1 MLLFLHGAGG
11 VDDDAPLAQA
21 LAWALGTDLAMPPL
35 PESDMSFPTWA
46 APIRE
51 AIAQVTPTDVVIAH
65 SFAGSILLKVVAET
79 PLDRATLL
87 GVPDW
92 GPAGWDVE
100 EYRFH
105 GPEPTTAL
113 SLHHCR
119 DDAVVPFEHLARLSA
134 QLPSAQVHTY
144 DTGGHQFEGRLEEIA
159 ATTRAS

>member
-21 LAWALGTDLAMPPL
+21 LAWALRTDLAMPAL
-35 PESDMSFPTWA
+35 PESDMSFPAWS

-51 AIAQVTPTDVVIAH
+51 AITQVSAADVVIAH
-65 SFAGSILLKVVAET
+65 SFAGSILLKVLADT
-79 PLDRATLL
+79 ALDRATLL

-92 GPAGWDVE
+92 GPEGWDVE
-100 EYRFH
+100 DYRFS
-105 GPEPTTAL
+105 GPEPATAL

-134 QLPSAQVHTY
+134 HLPSARVHTY
-144 DTGGHQFEGRLEEIA
+144 DTGGHQFNGHLEDIA
-159 ATTRAS
+159 AAARS